1 MICNEF
7 KKKKDY
13 IKKSY
18 ILFWNSKKMWIN
30 IEVYVW
36 LQDTRWTMFY

>member
-1 MICNEF
+1 MICNEYL

-18 ILFWNSKKMWIN
+18 ILFWNSKNKC
-30 IEVYVW
+30 E
-36 LQDTRWTMFY
+36 